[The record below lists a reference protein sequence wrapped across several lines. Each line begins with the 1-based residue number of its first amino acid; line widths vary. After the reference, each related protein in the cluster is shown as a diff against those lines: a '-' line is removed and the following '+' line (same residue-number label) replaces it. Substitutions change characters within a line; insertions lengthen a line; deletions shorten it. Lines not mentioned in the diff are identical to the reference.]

1 MTRLLLADDHVV
13 LRRGMARLLADEPD
27 LEVVGEA
34 SNGSE
39 CLELQARL
47 LPDLV
52 LLDLSMPGPVSGQEV
67 ARVLRQRSPACA
79 VVILSSECRPDLVR
93 DLLGAGVRGYVSKT
107 SDPGEVVRA
116 VRVAA
121 QGKTY
126 LSSEAAEALVQAVR
140 RPGGLAGR
148 QREVLE
154 LSAQGL
160 TVKEI
165 GARLSLSPKTIE
177 KVRSSILHE
186 LGVRN
191 IVEAAEAARRTGWL

>member
-1 MTRLLLADDHVV
+1 MTRLLLADDHAV

-34 SNGSE
+34 STGAE

-52 LLDLSMPGPVSGQEV
+52 LLDLSMPGSMSGLEV
-67 ARVLRQRSPACA
+67 ARLLRQRSPACA

-93 DLLGAGVRGYVSKT
+93 DLLGSGVKGYVSKT
-107 SDPGEVVRA
+107 SGPGEVVRA
-116 VRVAA
+116 IQVAS

-126 LSSEAAEALVQAVR
+126 LSPEAAEALVQAVR
-140 RPGGLAGR
+140 RPAGLAGR

-160 TVKEI
+160 TMKEI
-165 GARLSLSPKTIE
+165 GARLNLSPKTIE
-177 KVRSSILHE
+177 KIRSSILHE
-186 LGVRN
+186 MGVRN
-191 IVEAAEAARRTGWL
+191 TVEAVEAARRSGML